1 MWNKSILLLTVCI
14 SVTALSAQNTTKT
27 DSTKTQKLE
36 EVVVAQRR
44 QLIKNDIDKLTY
56 DVQHDKTAQ
65 TKTTLEI
72 LKKIPLVTVD
82 GQEILTQVF
91 QGRTL
96 RIFSRQYLLLRLK
109 GLRLSLIPVPS
120 MMLKGLQLSSI
131 LS

>member
-1 MWNKSILLLTVCI
+1 MHHIDNYELNALTMWNKLILLLTACI
-14 SVTALSAQNTTKT
+14 SATALSAQNTTKT

-82 GQEILTQVF
+82 GQENIRV
-91 QGRTL
+91 QGSTSFKVYRN
-96 RIFSRQYLLLRLK
+96 
-109 GLRLSLIPVPS
+109 
-120 MMLKGLQLSSI
+120 
-131 LS
+131 